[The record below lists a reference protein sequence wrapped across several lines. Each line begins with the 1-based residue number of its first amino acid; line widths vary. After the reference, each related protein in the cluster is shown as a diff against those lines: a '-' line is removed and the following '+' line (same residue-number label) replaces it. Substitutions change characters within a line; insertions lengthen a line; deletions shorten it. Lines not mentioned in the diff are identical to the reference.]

1 MASYKS
7 EQLEA
12 EKHIREE
19 ATAKERARAEKM
31 IRKMEKVK
39 VQEISIAKRDSRK
52 EVDDIRK

>member
-1 MASYKS
+1 M
-7 EQLEA
+7 

-39 VQEISIAKRDSRK
+39 VQEIAIAKRDTRK
-52 EVDDIRK
+52 EVDEIKK